1 MTRFNI
7 KKIVGLCDGTASE
20 DVKTQEVAIK
30 LICNLLTQESS
41 REQIIQHDGLFA
53 VFHCLINNNKSALK
67 YALACL
73 LNLTFLTNQKS
84 MGIIQLL
91 TQNGGIAHLIAAL

>member
-1 MTRFNI
+1 MSYSHSTEVASFNI
-7 KKIVGLCDGTASE
+7 KKIVGLCDGTGSD

-30 LICNLLTQESS
+30 LICNLLTQEAS
-41 REQIIQHDGLFA
+41 REQIIKYDGLFA

-84 MGIIQLL
+84 VAITQQL
-91 TQNGGIAHLIAAL
+91 T